1 MYKVLQGFNNG
12 VVKALNWLMIALM
25 SLMSLFIVMQV
36 FFRYVLR
43 QPLSWSEELAR
54 YFFSAITLFGAVLLY
69 RDNKHINMTLLK
81 DLIKNKAAKA
91 AVDILAALLALFFLG
106 VVIRYGFPM
115 SVMMLRFNSFSPSMV
130 WLKIGYVYM
139 LLPVSAV
146 FSAVAIIEV
155 ILSMTLKL
163 LEKEEA

>member
-1 MYKVLQGFNNG
+1 MYTILKGFNNG

-54 YFFSAITLFGAVLLY
+54 YFFSAIALFGAVLLY

-81 DLIKNKAAKA
+81 DLIKNKTAKA
-91 AVDILAALLALFFLG
+91 AVDMLAALLVLFFLG
-106 VVIRYGFPM
+106 VVIWYGLPM
-115 SVMMLRFNSFSPSMV
+115 SFMMLRLNSFSSSMV
-130 WLKIGYVYM
+130 WLKMGYVYM
-139 LLPVSAV
+139 LLPVSAA
-146 FSAVAIIEV
+146 FSAVAVIEV
-155 ILSMTLKL
+155 ILSMILKL
-163 LEKEEA
+163 LQKEET